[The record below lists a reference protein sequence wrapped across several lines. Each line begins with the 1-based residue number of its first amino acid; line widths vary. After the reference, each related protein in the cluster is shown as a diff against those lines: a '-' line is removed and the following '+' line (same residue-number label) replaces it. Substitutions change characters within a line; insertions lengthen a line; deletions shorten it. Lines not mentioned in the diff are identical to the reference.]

1 MALVSMFDAAV
12 LLPGMFLTVCL
23 TACIWLVYK
32 NPLNTYDDNGKVN
45 SRTGHCVQLNQLSPE
60 DREHA
65 LQDLLGHEHQCG
77 ADCDHDH
84 SHEHSHQHSHQHQT
98 DSCDHSH
105 SDAHDSCKQNGAL
118 AGQADAQQG
127 HTETAPSASES

>member
-1 MALVSMFDAAV
+1 MALVPMFDAAV
-12 LLPGMFLTVCL
+12 LLPAMFPTVHL

-32 NPLNTYDDNGKVN
+32 NLSNTYDDNGNVD

-65 LQDLLGHEHQCG
+65 LQDLLGHQHQCG
-77 ADCDHDH
+77 ADCGHDH
-84 SHEHSHQHSHQHQT
+84 SHEHSHQHQCT

-105 SDAHDSCKQNGAL
+105 SDAHDMRKQDGAL
-118 AGQADAQQG
+118 AGQSDAQQG
-127 HTETAPSASES
+127 HTETTPSASEK